1 MKKNYQKPSIEV
13 IKFKMKSHLLTGS
26 GMRTERYMRFHGD
39 RYDIELDDFYA
50 DYEEEGD

>member
-26 GMRTERYMRFHGD
+26 EVVYGKSTSKCVNFGGD
-39 RYDIELDDFYA
+39 AND
-50 DYEEEGD
+50 EEGE